1 MNDPLVEDARGGI
14 VARAASSLRGWWR
27 SVLHLWRS
35 SLSFRVVVVTM
46 LLGVLVLTAVGT
58 YLYGSIAQ
66 GLVDRRQRIAEVD
79 SLRDATDAQKQ
90 FDFTDKTASQAEL
103 TQTATDLVNTYRRNA
118 GNEVRYVVLTR
129 LGTNN
134 APVIVGPIESGSVG
148 VRFIPD
154 ELRTRVAEAPDRQH
168 IQVATIT
175 ENGEDIS
182 AVIVG
187 QKVTL
192 PVAGDYG
199 LYFIYPMHREREII
213 SLIGRTFLL
222 GGAALILLVG
232 AIAFVV
238 TRLVADP
245 VRRAAIVAERFAEGN
260 LNERMR
266 SKGEDDL
273 ARLGHSFNAM
283 AASIQ
288 QQIAQL
294 ENLSRVQQR
303 FVSDV
308 SHELR
313 TPLTTIR
320 MAGDLIHD
328 SRAEFEPTVARSAE
342 LLHNELDRFEALLTD
357 LLEISRFDAGAAVLE
372 VEATDLRACVERA
385 VDAHRTLAARKG
397 TTLVVH
403 EAPEPVIAEM
413 DSRRIERILRNLIS
427 NAIEHGEGRPVEVTL
442 GANDSAIAVTVRD
455 HGVGLRPGEAAL
467 VFTRFWRA
475 DPARARTTGGTGLGL
490 AISLEDARLHAGRL
504 EAWGALGEGSC
515 FRLTLP
521 RQADAT
527 ITASPLPLS
536 PLIAE
541 AARAQRALSP
551 VGVSGGERD
560 GPTYAFES
568 DAAPGPAHD
577 VEHHGNH
584 GADQRTGHRVAG
596 SDAGRDA
603 GPDAGETRSETPEP
617 DETTGLASG
626 ASRSAAAAAS
636 EHTS

>member
-1 MNDPLVEDARGGI
+1 MSE
-14 VARAASSLRGWWR
+14 RAATGGRAGWGSRVGSGLRGTWQR
-27 SVLHLWRS
+27 VLHLWRA
-35 SLSFRVVVVTM
+35 SLGFRVVVVTM
-46 LLGVLVLTAVGT
+46 LLGILVLTAVGT

-66 GLVDRRQRIAEVD
+66 GLVDSRQRIAAED
-79 SLRDATDAQKQ
+79 SLRDAREAQVSFDTTDQNDSA
-90 FDFTDKTASQAEL
+90 AEL
-103 TQTATDLVNTYRRNA
+103 RQFATDLVKQYRRDA
-118 GNEVRYVVLTR
+118 GNETRYVVLSR
-129 LGTNN
+129 LPNN
-134 APVIVGPIESGSVG
+134 NDGLVVMEAIESGSVG

-154 ELRTRVAEAPDRQH
+154 ELRAEVAAEPEHQH
-168 IQVATIT
+168 LQVATI
-175 ENGEDIS
+175 EEGNDSIS

-187 QKVTL
+187 QRIDTG
-192 PVAGDYG
+192 VAGDYG

-213 SLIGRTFLL
+213 SFVGQTFLI

-245 VRRAAIVAERFAEGN
+245 VRRAAIVAEKFAEGN

-266 SKGEDDL
+266 AKGEDDL
-273 ARLGHSFNAM
+273 ARLGNSFNAM

-328 SRAEFEPTVARSAE
+328 SRGDFEPTVARSAE
-342 LLHNELDRFEALLTD
+342 LLRGELDRFESLLND
-357 LLEISRFDAGAAVLE
+357 LLEISRFDAGAAVLD
-372 VEATDLRACVERA
+372 VEANDLRASVERA

-397 TTLVVH
+397 TQLRIESPT
-403 EAPEPVIAEM
+403 EPVIADM
-413 DSRRIERILRNLIS
+413 DSRRIERILRNLIA
-427 NAIEHGEGRPVEVTL
+427 NAIEHGEGKPVEVTV
-442 GANDSAIAVTVRD
+442 GANDTAVAVTVRD

-490 AISLEDARLHAGRL
+490 AIALEDARLHAGRL
-504 EAWGALGEGSC
+504 EAWGARGEGSC

-521 RQADAT
+521 RKADAT
-527 ITASPLPLS
+527 ITSSPLPLS
-536 PLIAE
+536 PLAAE
-541 AARAQRALSP
+541 AARARSHAAGDSP
-551 VGVSGGERD
+551 PTSTADDDTVRLRRIVVER
-560 GPTYAFES
+560 
-568 DAAPGPAHD
+568 
-577 VEHHGNH
+577 
-584 GADQRTGHRVAG
+584 
-596 SDAGRDA
+596 
-603 GPDAGETRSETPEP
+603 TP
-617 DETTGLASG
+617 
-626 ASRSAAAAAS
+626 
-636 EHTS
+636 

>member
-1 MNDPLVEDARGGI
+1 MSDRAPVAGRTAAGSASGRTAGVGDLLARGGP
-14 VARAASSLRGWWR
+14 AGRRGWER
-27 SVLHLWRS
+27 LAHLWRS
-35 SLSFRVVVVTM
+35 SLGFRVVIVTM
-46 LLGVLVLTAVGT
+46 LLGVVVLTGVGT

-66 GLVDRRQRIAEVD
+66 GLVDGRQRIAADD
-79 SLRDATDAQKQ
+79 SLRDANDAQRL
-90 FDFTDKTASQAEL
+90 FDKTDQTASQAAL
-103 TQTATDLVNTYRRNA
+103 TQFATTIVNQYRRDT
-118 GNEVRYVVLTR
+118 GNETRYVVLTR
-129 LGTNN
+129 LDDND
-134 APVIVGPIESGSVG
+134 APTIVGPIESGAVG

-154 ELRTRVAEAPDRQH
+154 ELRAAVTKAPKRQH
-168 IQVATIT
+168 VQVATIE
-175 ENGEDIS
+175 ENGAEIS
-182 AVIVG
+182 AVLVG
-187 QKVTL
+187 QRVEL

-213 SLIGRTFLL
+213 SFIGQSFLF

-232 AIAFVV
+232 AVAFIV
-238 TRLVADP
+238 TRLVVEP
-245 VRRAAIVAERFAEGN
+245 VRRAAAVAERFADGD

-266 SKGEDDL
+266 STGEDDL
-273 ARLGHSFNAM
+273 ARLGNSFNAM
-283 AASIQ
+283 AAAIQ

-320 MAGDLIHD
+320 MAADLIHD
-328 SRAEFEPTVARSAE
+328 SRADFEPTVSRSSE
-342 LLHNELDRFEALLTD
+342 LLYHELDRFESLLTD

-397 TTLVVH
+397 TRLVVH
-403 EAPEPVIAEM
+403 DSPEQLIAEM

-442 GANDSAIAVTVRD
+442 GGNDTAVAVTVRD

-490 AISLEDARLHAGRL
+490 AIALEDARLHAGRL
-504 EAWGALGEGSC
+504 EAWGARGKGSC

-521 RQADAT
+521 RQAGAT
-527 ITASPLPLS
+527 ITTSPLPLS
-536 PLIAE
+536 PLASE
-541 AARAQRALSP
+541 LGQAGAQRHTDADTA
-551 VGVSGGERD
+551 ERPSAGLLEPAGD
-560 GPTYAFES
+560 GPS
-568 DAAPGPAHD
+568 
-577 VEHHGNH
+577 
-584 GADQRTGHRVAG
+584 
-596 SDAGRDA
+596 
-603 GPDAGETRSETPEP
+603 
-617 DETTGLASG
+617 
-626 ASRSAAAAAS
+626 
-636 EHTS
+636 

>member
-1 MNDPLVEDARGGI
+1 MSERTGAGRLGGLVSRVGFG
-14 VARAASSLRGWWR
+14 LRTLWNR
-27 SVLHLWRS
+27 TLHLWRS
-35 SLSFRVVVVTM
+35 SLGFRVVVVTM

-66 GLVDRRQRIAEVD
+66 GLVDSRQRITAED
-79 SLRDATDAQKQ
+79 SARDAAAAQKD
-90 FDFTDKTASQAEL
+90 FDFTDQNKTEAQL
-103 TQTATDLVNTYRRNA
+103 TQFATSLIDRYSRSV
-118 GNEVRYVVLTR
+118 GNETRYVVMSR
-129 LGTNN
+129 LDNN
-134 APVIVGPIESGSVG
+134 DAHVVIPTLESGSVG
-148 VRFIPD
+148 VRFIPE
-154 ELRTRVAEAPDRQH
+154 ELSTQVAAQPDRQH
-168 IQVATIT
+168 LQVATISEGNDT
-175 ENGEDIS
+175 IS

-187 QKVTL
+187 QRVDTG
-192 PVAGDYG
+192 VAGDYG

-213 SLIGRTFLL
+213 NLIGQTFLF
-222 GGAALILLVG
+222 GGVALILLVG

-245 VRRAAIVAERFAEGN
+245 VRRAAIVAEKFADGN

-266 SKGEDDL
+266 AKGEDDL
-273 ARLGHSFNAM
+273 ARLGNSFNAM

-328 SRAEFEPTVARSAE
+328 SRGDFEPTVARSAE
-342 LLHNELDRFEALLTD
+342 LLRGELDRFEELLTD

-372 VEATDLRACVERA
+372 VEASDLRASAERA

-397 TTLVVH
+397 TELVL
-403 EAPEPVIAEM
+403 AMPRSPVLADM
-413 DSRRIERILRNLIS
+413 DSRRIERILRNLVS
-427 NAIEHGEGRPVEVTL
+427 NAIEHGEGRPVEVTVA
-442 GANDSAIAVTVRD
+442 ANDTAVAVTVRD

-490 AISLEDARLHAGRL
+490 AIALEDARLHAGRL
-504 EAWGALGEGSC
+504 EAWGAAGEGSC

-521 RQADAT
+521 RKAEAT
-527 ITASPLPLS
+527 ITSSPLPLS
-536 PLIAE
+536 PLAAE
-541 AARAQRALSP
+541 AARARREGGPGPARA
-551 VGVSGGERD
+551 
-560 GPTYAFES
+560 T
-568 DAAPGPAHD
+568 DAAPDEPTTTAAD
-577 VEHHGNH
+577 DDTVRLRRVVVER
-584 GADQRTGHRVAG
+584 A
-596 SDAGRDA
+596 
-603 GPDAGETRSETPEP
+603 P
-617 DETTGLASG
+617 
-626 ASRSAAAAAS
+626 
-636 EHTS
+636 

>member
-1 MNDPLVEDARGGI
+1 MSERTGAGALGGLVSRVGS
-14 VARAASSLRGWWR
+14 VLRSLWNRT
-27 SVLHLWRS
+27 LHLWRS
-35 SLSFRVVVVTM
+35 SLGFRVVVVTM

-66 GLVDRRQRIAEVD
+66 GLVDSRQRIAAED
-79 SLRDATDAQKQ
+79 SLSDARATQRAFDTTDLN
-90 FDFTDKTASQAEL
+90 KTQGEL
-103 TQTATDLVNTYRRNA
+103 TQFATDVVKKYSRSA
-118 GNEVRYVVLTR
+118 GNETRYVVLAPLDTHS
-129 LGTNN
+129 N
-134 APVIVGPIESGSVG
+134 APVIIPALDSGTG
-148 VRFIPD
+148 EMIRFIPN
-154 ELRTRVAEAPDRQH
+154 ELRSQVAAQPDRQH
-168 IQVATIT
+168 LQVATI
-175 ENGEDIS
+175 EDGNDSIS

-187 QKVTL
+187 QRIATQ
-192 PVAGDYG
+192 VAGDYG
-199 LYFIYPMHREREII
+199 LYFIYPMNREREII
-213 SLIGRTFLL
+213 SLIGQTFLF
-222 GGAALILLVG
+222 GGLALIVLVG

-245 VRRAAIVAERFAEGN
+245 VRRAAVVAEKFAEGN

-266 SKGEDDL
+266 AKGEDDL
-273 ARLGHSFNAM
+273 ARLGNSFNAM

-328 SRAEFEPTVARSAE
+328 SRGDFEPTVARSAE
-342 LLHNELDRFEALLTD
+342 LLRGELDRFEELLSD

-372 VEATDLRACVERA
+372 VEASDLRGSVERA

-397 TTLVVH
+397 TELVLNL
-403 EAPEPVIAEM
+403 PPGPVVADM
-413 DSRRIERILRNLIS
+413 DSRRIERILRNLVS
-427 NAIEHGEGRPVEVTL
+427 NAIEHGEGRPVEITV
-442 GANDSAIAVTVRD
+442 GSNDTAVAVTVRD

-490 AISLEDARLHAGRL
+490 AIALEDARLHAGRL

-521 RQADAT
+521 RKAEAT
-527 ITASPLPLS
+527 ITSSPLPLS
-536 PLIAE
+536 PLAAE
-541 AARAQRALSP
+541 ASRARLAARAGARA
-551 VGVSGGERD
+551 GIG
-560 GPTYAFES
+560 A
-568 DAAPGPAHD
+568 GPAGRSAD
-577 VEHHGNH
+577 GAAEVTA
-584 GADQRTGHRVAG
+584 GADADTLRLRRIVVERA
-596 SDAGRDA
+596 
-603 GPDAGETRSETPEP
+603 P
-617 DETTGLASG
+617 
-626 ASRSAAAAAS
+626 
-636 EHTS
+636 